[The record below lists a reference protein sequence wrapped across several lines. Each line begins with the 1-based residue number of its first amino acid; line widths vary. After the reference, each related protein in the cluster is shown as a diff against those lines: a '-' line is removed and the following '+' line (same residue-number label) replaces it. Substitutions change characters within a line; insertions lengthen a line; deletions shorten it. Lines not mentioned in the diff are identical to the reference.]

1 MSNGKLLLSFVH
13 CKYKMYNVTSN
24 YMIKIEKNYR
34 AEVGVLLVQFTGQ
47 CVIIINKSGTQS
59 HAQRKLQCYLTPME
73 QN

>member
-1 MSNGKLLLSFVH
+1 
-13 CKYKMYNVTSN
+13 
-24 YMIKIEKNYR
+24 MIKIEKDYR